1 MKKYDNFCKAL
12 ANLKVG
18 SQLSE
23 PYTIVEQ
30 TGIVGLFEICFEQ
43 SWKLMKQTLE
53 EHGRFEEKIGSPKA
67 IIKIAY
73 QCGMIDDC
81 EGWLELLE
89 LRIILAHIYSDEQA
103 LYVIRKLKSNY
114 ISLFE
119 TLKNE
124 IDSRWLDS
132 EETRGD

>member
-12 ANLKVG
+12 ANLKEG
-18 SQLSE
+18 AMLEE
-23 PYTIVEQ
+23 PYTVVEQ

-43 SWKLMKQTLE
+43 SWKLMKEILE
-53 EHGRFEEKIGSPKA
+53 EHGRFEEKIGSPRA

-73 QCGMIDDC
+73 QCGMINGC
-81 EGWLELLE
+81 EGWLELLDS
-89 LRIILAHIYSDEQA
+89 RNILAHIYSDEQA
-103 LYVIRKLKSNY
+103 LYVIKRLKSDY

-124 IDSRWLDS
+124 IDNRWMNF
-132 EETRGD
+132 

>member
-23 PYTIVEQ
+23 PYTVVEQ

-43 SWKLMKQTLE
+43 AWKLMKELLE
-53 EHGRFEEKIGSPKA
+53 GHGRFEERIGSPKA

-73 QCGMIDDC
+73 QCGMINDC

-89 LRIILAHIYSDEQA
+89 SRNILAHIYSDEQA
-103 LYVIRKLKSNY
+103 LYVIRKLKTDY
-114 ISLFE
+114 IALFE

-132 EETRGD
+132 

>member
-23 PYTIVEQ
+23 PYTVVEQ

-43 SWKLMKQTLE
+43 AWKLMKELLE
-53 EHGRFEEKIGSPKA
+53 EHGRFEERIGSPKA

-73 QCGMIDDC
+73 QCGMINDC

-89 LRIILAHIYSDEQA
+89 SRNILTHIYSDEQA
-103 LYVIRKLKSNY
+103 LYVIRKLKTDY
-114 ISLFE
+114 IALFE

-132 EETRGD
+132 

>member
-23 PYTIVEQ
+23 PYTVVEQ

-43 SWKLMKQTLE
+43 AWKLMKELLE
-53 EHGRFEEKIGSPKA
+53 EHGRFEERIGLPKA

-73 QCGMIDDC
+73 QCGMINDC

-89 LRIILAHIYSDEQA
+89 SRNILAHIYSDEQA
-103 LYVIRKLKSNY
+103 LYVIRKLKTDY
-114 ISLFE
+114 IALFE

-132 EETRGD
+132 

>member
-23 PYTIVEQ
+23 PYTVVEQ

-43 SWKLMKQTLE
+43 AWKLMKELLE
-53 EHGRFEEKIGSPKA
+53 EHGRFEERIGSPKA

-73 QCGMIDDC
+73 QCGMINDC

-89 LRIILAHIYSDEQA
+89 SRNIFAHIYSDEQA
-103 LYVIRKLKSNY
+103 LYVIRKLKTDY
-114 ISLFE
+114 IALFE

-124 IDSRWLDS
+124 IDSRWRDL
-132 EETRGD
+132 

>member
-12 ANLKVG
+12 ANLNVG

-23 PYTIVEQ
+23 PYTVVEQ

-43 SWKLMKQTLE
+43 AWKLMKELLE
-53 EHGRFEEKIGSPKA
+53 EHGRFEERIGSPKA
-67 IIKIAY
+67 IIKIAF
-73 QCGMIDDC
+73 QCGMINDC

-89 LRIILAHIYSDEQA
+89 SRNILTHIYSDEQA
-103 LYVIRKLKSNY
+103 LYVIRKLKTDY
-114 ISLFE
+114 IALFE
-119 TLKNE
+119 TIKNE

-132 EETRGD
+132 

>member
-23 PYTIVEQ
+23 PYTVVEQ

-43 SWKLMKQTLE
+43 AWKLMKELLE
-53 EHGRFEEKIGSPKA
+53 EHGRFEERIGSPKA

-73 QCGMIDDC
+73 QCGMINDC
-81 EGWLELLE
+81 EGWLGLLE
-89 LRIILAHIYSDEQA
+89 LRNILAHIYSDEQA
-103 LYVIRKLKSNY
+103 LYVIRKLKTDY
-114 ISLFE
+114 IALFE

-124 IDSRWLDS
+124 IDSRWRDL
-132 EETRGD
+132 

>member
-12 ANLKVG
+12 ANLKEG
-18 SQLSE
+18 SKLE
-23 PYTIVEQ
+23 APYTIVEQ

-43 SWKLMKQTLE
+43 SWKLMKEVME
-53 EHGRFEEKIGSPKA
+53 EHGRFEEKIGSPRA

-89 LRIILAHIYSDEQA
+89 SRNILAHTYSDEQA
-103 LYVIRKLKSNY
+103 LYVIGKIKANYVSVFESLKAELEHN
-114 ISLFE
+114 
-119 TLKNE
+119 
-124 IDSRWLDS
+124 WL
-132 EETRGD
+132 

>member
-1 MKKYDNFCKAL
+1 MKKYDNFCKAFS
-12 ANLKVG
+12 NLKEG
-18 SQLSE
+18 SLLEE

-30 TGIVGLFEICFEQ
+30 TGIIGLFEICFEQ
-43 SWKLMKQTLE
+43 SWKLMKEILE

-73 QCGMIDDC
+73 QCGMINDC

-89 LRIILAHIYSDEQA
+89 SRNILAHTYSDEQA
-103 LYVIRKLKSNY
+103 LYVIRKLKSDY
-114 ISLFE
+114 ITLFE

-132 EETRGD
+132 SDL

>member
-23 PYTIVEQ
+23 PYTVVEQ

-43 SWKLMKQTLE
+43 AWKLMKELLE
-53 EHGRFEEKIGSPKA
+53 EHGRFEERIGSPKA

-73 QCGMIDDC
+73 QCGMINDC

-89 LRIILAHIYSDEQA
+89 SRNILAHIYSDEQA
-103 LYVIRKLKSNY
+103 LHVIRKLKSDY

-124 IDSRWLDS
+124 IDSRWRDL
-132 EETRGD
+132 